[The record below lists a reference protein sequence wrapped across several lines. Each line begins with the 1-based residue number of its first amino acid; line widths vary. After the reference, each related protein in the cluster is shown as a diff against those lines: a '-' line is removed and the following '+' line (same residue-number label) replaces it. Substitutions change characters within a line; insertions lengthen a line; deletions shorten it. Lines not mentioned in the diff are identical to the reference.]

1 MSVKRANAAWPLIA
15 ALGASYLVV
24 GLALAVREVA
34 LPLARELE
42 LTLTNRMLYFGGL
55 AEPILLSLALTVGA
69 ATGAFVARRAGGMA
83 TVAFYVVPVLVAGA
97 SFVYSASLREQQL
110 RGSECCVI
118 VTVGD
123 LPVAAAAVCIP
134 ILIGLFIGAAIARRR
149 SERAGFNTFLEAAGS
164 YAIVGALP
172 SLALGP
178 PLPMLVMAPYALAFA
193 PYATVGLDAPL
204 HALVLALQ
212 VVASA
217 AVYVHRGGTSD
228 VRGLG
233 TFALMGLAGVAYAD
247 LLEIWFTLT
256 LDHHYVPVSLVV
268 VPVASVGLA
277 AVLVLALRSIS
288 FLRTRA
294 PRNIE
299 N

>member
-1 MSVKRANAAWPLIA
+1 MSVKRSSAVWALIT

-24 GLALAVREVA
+24 GLALAVRQVA
-34 LPLARELE
+34 LPLARDLE
-42 LTLTNRMLYFGGL
+42 LTLTNRMLYLGGL
-55 AEPILLSLALTVGA
+55 AEPILLSLTFATGA
-69 ATGAFVARRAGGMA
+69 ATGAFVARRVGGVA
-83 TVAFYVVPVLVAGA
+83 IVTVYAVSVIVAGA

-118 VTVGD
+118 VMVGD

-134 ILIGLFIGAAIARRR
+134 PLIGLIIGAAIARRR
-149 SERAGFNTFLEAAGS
+149 VERAGPNAFLEAAGS
-164 YAIVGALP
+164 YAIVGALA

-178 PLPMLVMAPYALAFA
+178 PVPMLVMAPYALAFA

-204 HALVLALQ
+204 HAFVVALQ
-212 VVASA
+212 VLVSA

-233 TFALMGLAGVAYAD
+233 SFALMGLAGVAYAD

-268 VPVASVGLA
+268 VPLASVGLA
-277 AVLVLALRSIS
+277 VVLVLALRSIS
-288 FLRTRA
+288 SLWTRA
-294 PRNIE
+294 PRNCE
-299 N
+299 T